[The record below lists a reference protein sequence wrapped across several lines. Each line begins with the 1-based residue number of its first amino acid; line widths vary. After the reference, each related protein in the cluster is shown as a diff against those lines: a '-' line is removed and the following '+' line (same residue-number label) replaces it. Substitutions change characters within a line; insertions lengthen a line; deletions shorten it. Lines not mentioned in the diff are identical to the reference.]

1 MDHSDHVQSV
11 DQGNGAL
18 RIVFTDSKAL
28 SYAKSQWSS
37 MPKFLIATNTAG
49 IAASN
54 EQHSFWL
61 VNKVVAQDS
70 QQVIT
75 AQIQQELPVGEA
87 MKEVDLV
94 WGMYRPNNLSTPST
108 SASSGLASGNPPYP
122 TSSSPPYSLP
132 GNGSSVI
139 SGNSTNSTCGT
150 PPAPEID
157 GFPTAVCGS
166 PTFDKDIDDKIG
178 YLDFDNS
185 DYSDSLQEFAPGLG
199 DFSASDNDGFG
210 ATRRSL
216 SRRRYGI
223 PRFIKNIGNVRN
235 GSSVRNHANCAQ
247 TLKAGVGSAKGALKK
262 VGQGIE
268 TVARQVGQTVSNA
281 LAVSPSVNA
290 DIPINITPSHQ
301 VESPWGQA
309 LQLFHKANTS
319 DNGAASGEI
328 TIYCVQCGITGKVHL
343 SGEARW
349 TIADGLVKANIG
361 MNGNVAAGVEIGVDA
376 HAELTKTFPFPIAQA
391 GIPGLSVSGLFTI
404 GPEIALAAEVDLGIT
419 LAGQVL
425 AGIKMTIPNFSA
437 NVDLVNGSN
446 SVAKGFTPQFEKVFQ
461 AKAEIS
467 ATAGLGLPLSIGVG
481 IDIPPIKFTKTISL
495 TEKPVVE
502 ATFKYAASTTC
513 EGLAGNTE
521 CINGINYNL
530 KCRLLLYQIAD

>member
-1 MDHSDHVQSV
+1 
-11 DQGNGAL
+11 
-18 RIVFTDSKAL
+18 
-28 SYAKSQWSS
+28 
-37 MPKFLIATNTAG
+37 MPNFLVATNTAG
-49 IAASN
+49 IGASN
-54 EQHSFWL
+54 EQRSFWL

-70 QQVIT
+70 QHAIT

-87 MKEVDLV
+87 MKEVDVV
-94 WGMYRPNNLSTPST
+94 WGMYRPDNQSTRS
-108 SASSGLASGNPPYP
+108 SFASSGLASGNPPYP
-122 TSSSPPYSLP
+122 TSSSPPYGLP
-132 GNGSSVI
+132 GNVSSVV
-139 SGNSTNSTCGT
+139 SGNSTNSTCGA

-157 GFPTAVCGS
+157 GFPTADCGS

-178 YLDFDNS
+178 YLDFNSS

-199 DFSASDNDGFG
+199 DFSSSDNDGFG
-210 ATRRSL
+210 PTRRSL
-216 SRRRYGI
+216 SRRGGL
-223 PRFIKNIGNVRN
+223 PKFITRIGNVRTL
-235 GSSVRNHANCAQ
+235 SSFRDHTNCAQ
-247 TLKAGVGSAKGALKK
+247 AVKNKVGAAKDTLKK
-262 VGQGIE
+262 VGEGLV
-268 TVARQVGQTVSNA
+268 TGARQVGQAFSNA
-281 LAVSPSVNA
+281 LAVSPSVNT
-290 DIPINITPSHQ
+290 DIPINITPSNQ

-309 LQLFHKANTS
+309 LQLFHKEKTS
-319 DNGAASGEI
+319 DNEAASGEI

-343 SGEARW
+343 SGEAKW

-376 HAELTKTFPFPIAQA
+376 HAELTKNFPFPIAQA

-404 GPEIALAAEVDLGIT
+404 GPEIALAAEVDLGIS
-419 LAGQVL
+419 LAGRVL

-437 NVDLVNGSN
+437 NVDLVNDSK
-446 SVAKGFTPQFEKVFQ
+446 SVVQGFTPQFEKVFE

-521 CINGINYNL
+521 CINGISYNL
-530 KCRLLLYQIAD
+530 KCRLLRYLIADRA